1 MAAATPKKLVQ
12 TMRLPH
18 ITLEQWRCLTA
29 VVEAGGYAQ
38 AAEALHKS
46 QSSVTYAVQKL
57 ESTLGVSAFE
67 IQGRKAKLTP
77 TGEMLY
83 RRARQLLE
91 DADAIE
97 RAASKASAG
106 WEAEISLA
114 VEVLF
119 PNWLMFR
126 CLNRFGLES
135 PQTRIEW
142 YETVMEGTIEALVT
156 GKVDMA
162 ITSSLPQGYGG
173 EKIFEAKVIPV
184 AHPDH
189 ELHKLG
195 RPVEVRDLRKHR
207 HLVVRDSGSKRDKK
221 VRTLEVAQRWTVS
234 NMSTSIGAVSRG
246 HGFAFLPLYKIYPEI
261 YSGELKELQLRDP
274 RELSAS
280 LYLVFADRDG
290 AGPGQLRLA
299 QLLKEEIASACA
311 NREEAMKQEARDN
324 KC

>member
-1 MAAATPKKLVQ
+1 MAAATPKKPLH

-97 RAASKASAG
+97 RAANKASAG
-106 WEAEISLA
+106 WETEISIA

-126 CLNRFGLES
+126 CL
-135 PQTRIEW
+135 
-142 YETVMEGTIEALVT
+142 
-156 GKVDMA
+156 
-162 ITSSLPQGYGG
+162 
-173 EKIFEAKVIPV
+173 
-184 AHPDH
+184 
-189 ELHKLG
+189 
-195 RPVEVRDLRKHR
+195 
-207 HLVVRDSGSKRDKK
+207 
-221 VRTLEVAQRWTVS
+221 QR
-234 NMSTSIGAVSRG
+234 
-246 HGFAFLPLYKIYPEI
+246 L
-261 YSGELKELQLRDP
+261 
-274 RELSAS
+274 
-280 LYLVFADRDG
+280 
-290 AGPGQLRLA
+290 
-299 QLLKEEIASACA
+299 
-311 NREEAMKQEARDN
+311 
-324 KC
+324 

>member
-1 MAAATPKKLVQ
+1 MAVANPKKPVQ

-67 IQGRKAKLTP
+67 IQGRKAQLTP

-91 DADAIE
+91 DAGAIE

-106 WEAEISLA
+106 WEAEISIA
-114 VEVLF
+114 VELLF
-119 PNWLMFR
+119 PNWLMFE
-126 CLNRFGLES
+126 CLNRFGSES

-142 YETVMEGTIEALVT
+142 FETVMEGTTEALLT
-156 GKVDMA
+156 GRVDLA
-162 ITSSLPQGYGG
+162 IMGSVPPGYGG
-173 EKIFEAKVIPV
+173 EKIFEIKFVPV

-195 RPVEVRDLRKHR
+195 RPVEMRDLRKHR
-207 HLVVRDSGSKRDKK
+207 HLVVRDTSTKRDKK
-221 VRTLEVAQRWTVS
+221 VRSLESTQRWTVS

-246 HGFAFLPLYKIYPEI
+246 FGFAWLPQYKIFPELM
-261 YSGELKELQLRDP
+261 SGELKELQLAEP
-274 RELSAS
+274 REVVAL
-280 LYLVFADRDG
+280 LYLVFADREG
-290 AGPGQLRLA
+290 ARPGLLRLA
-299 QLLKEEIASACA
+299 QIIREEIATACSKKDKIA
-311 NREEAMKQEARDN
+311 GKVRGEGMR
-324 KC
+324 

>member
-1 MAAATPKKLVQ
+1 MAAATPKKPVQ

-67 IQGRKAKLTP
+67 IQGRKAKLTS

-83 RRARQLLE
+83 RRARLLLE
-91 DADAIE
+91 EADAIE
-97 RAASKASAG
+97 RAASKVSAG
-106 WEAEISLA
+106 WEAEISIA

-126 CLNRFGLES
+126 CLQRFGLES

-142 YETVMEGTIEALVT
+142 YETVMEGTIEALLT

-162 ITSSLPQGYGG
+162 ITNSLPPGYGG
-173 EKIFEAKVIPV
+173 EKIFEAQIVPV

-195 RPVEVRDLRKHR
+195 RPVEIRDLRKHR
-207 HLVVRDSGSKRDKK
+207 HLVVRDSGTKRDKK
-221 VRTLEVAQRWTVS
+221 VRTFDVAQRWTVS

-246 HGFAFLPLYKIYPEI
+246 HGFAFLPLYKIYPELTA
-261 YSGELKELQLRDP
+261 GELKQLELRDT
-274 RELSAS
+274 RDLSAP

-299 QLLKEEIASACA
+299 QLVREEIANACT
-311 NREEAMKQEARDN
+311 NREHAMRMEGGDN

>member
-1 MAAATPKKLVQ
+1 MAAATPKKLAQ

-67 IQGRKAKLTP
+67 IQGRKARLTP

-142 YETVMEGTIEALVT
+142 YETVLEGTIEALVT

-173 EKIFEAKVIPV
+173 EKIFEARFVPV

-195 RPVEVRDLRKHR
+195 RPVETRDLRKHR

-246 HGFAFLPLYKIYPEI
+246 YGFAFLPLYKIYPELMR
-261 YSGELKELQLRDP
+261 GELKELQLRDP
-274 RELSAS
+274 REFSGA
-280 LYLVFADRDG
+280 LYLVFANRDG

-299 QLLKEEIASACA
+299 QLLKEEIANACQ
-311 NREEAMKQEARDN
+311 NRDETMRQEGLR
-324 KC
+324 